1 MKYTARKPF
10 RYGSAV
16 YMTGQLVSVEG
27 EDVKMLQAQGKIG
40 GPVIE
45 KHKPEAPKIESAMLK
60 PAEEDMMLDKAI
72 GRAFDKAVIEAMGYS
87 ELSYAELKEM
97 CKKRDLP
104 VHGKKAELIERLEGE

>member
-16 YMTGQLVSVEG
+16 FMTGQLVSVEG
-27 EDVKMLQAQGKIG
+27 DDVKMLQAQGKIG

-45 KHKPEAPKIESAMLK
+45 KHKPEAPKIESAMVK
-60 PAEEDMMLDKAI
+60 PAEDMMQEKAI
-72 GRAFDKAVIEAMGYS
+72 ERAFDKAVVETVDYN
-87 ELSYAELKEM
+87 ELPYAELKEM
-97 CKKRDLP
+97 CKERDLP